1 MSAALLTV
9 IAPILEAFFNA
20 FGRSFNDW
28 LASKRAEQAQHDLG
42 AAEANLGTARGTIDA
57 QQAELEAQANAPRTI
72 DEAVARLEA
81 GEA

>member
-1 MSAALLTV
+1 VSAALLTV

-28 LASKRAEQAQHDLG
+28 LASKRAEQTQHELG
-42 AAEANLGTARGTIDA
+42 AAEANLGTANATIEA
-57 QQAELEAQANAPRTI
+57 QQAELEAQANAPKTV
-72 DEAVARLEA
+72 DEAVNRLEA